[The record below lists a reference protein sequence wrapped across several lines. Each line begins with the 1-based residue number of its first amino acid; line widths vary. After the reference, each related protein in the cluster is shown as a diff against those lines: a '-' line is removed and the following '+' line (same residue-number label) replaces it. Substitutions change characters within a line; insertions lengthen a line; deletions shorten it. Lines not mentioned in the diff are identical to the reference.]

1 MTTITIDT
9 GESVSLGFEINGI
22 DIADLIDFSVYF
34 GNIKYSILDSTI
46 EQDTSNERLFF
57 VKIPSNVTSR
67 MPNSNNISFSLV
79 TEFLGVYKEDK
90 IAILSVTKT
99 NEKTSL
105 PRTSEFITATFVI
118 DVVTNVVTTNV
129 ILQQIYASGG
139 SGGGSGTEYENL
151 FSYTTGAQT
160 FAVPSTL
167 KIMSVTL
174 NEGRVLRKTIE
185 WSRTSSTQITIL
197 YPLEVNDTIYI
208 TGLTN

>member
-22 DIADLIDFSVYF
+22 DIADIIDFSVYF
-34 GNIKYSILDSTI
+34 GNIKYSLSDTTI
-46 EQDTSNERLFF
+46 VADVSNERLFF
-57 VKIPSNVTSR
+57 VRIPSNVTSR

-99 NEKTSL
+99 NEKTEL

-118 DVVTNVVTTNV
+118 DIVTNVVTTNV

-139 SGGGSGTEYENL
+139 
-151 FSYTTGAQT
+151 TGAVFPKIQFTADGVQT
-160 FAVPSTL
+160 SFDLETNVKAKAVFWNGALLDDSDFSQPANL
-167 KIMSVTL
+167 LIL
-174 NEGRVLRKTIE
+174 NFTPELG
-185 WSRTSSTQITIL
+185 QIIK
-197 YPLEVNDTIYI
+197 PI
-208 TGLTN
+208 